1 MTMTSLQ
8 IRLGGHLDAESWAR
22 RHAAGQVPDR
32 WPYGLDRLAGH
43 GFALSAADPYQGGTV
58 GRQAARVARGLG
70 HYEWLETARM
80 ESQAAGAELCVC
92 WDERIGVPSALL
104 GRVPVAT
111 GVIALTDRGAAQRR
125 VAGAA
130 LRRAHQVWALS
141 TAQLP
146 LLRDEAG
153 VPAGRLHHLLF
164 GIDCDFFT
172 PGDAQPRPGLVAS
185 AGNDQH
191 RDHATVVRAMAL
203 VRRRVPDARLEIA
216 THHPIEVPADL
227 GIRHPQLSHGDLRE
241 LYRRSQVVVVA
252 LHPNLHVSGVTVALE
267 AMACGRPVVITGT
280 PGMTDYVVHGEWG
293 RLVPPGDPEAL
304 ARAIIDL
311 LLDQDEA
318 AALGGAGHKAAQDR
332 YNTASQAAA
341 LAELLRG

>member
-1 MTMTSLQ
+1 
-8 IRLGGHLDAESWAR
+8 
-22 RHAAGQVPDR
+22 
-32 WPYGLDRLAGH
+32 
-43 GFALSAADPYQGGTV
+43 
-58 GRQAARVARGLG
+58 
-70 HYEWLETARM
+70 
-80 ESQAAGAELCVC
+80 
-92 WDERIGVPSALL
+92 
-104 GRVPVAT
+104 
-111 GVIALTDRGAAQRR
+111 
-125 VAGAA
+125 
-130 LRRAHQVWALS
+130 
-141 TAQLP
+141 
-146 LLRDEAG
+146 
-153 VPAGRLHHLLF
+153 
-164 GIDCDFFT
+164 
-172 PGDAQPRPGLVAS
+172 
-185 AGNDQH
+185 
-191 RDHATVVRAMAL
+191 MAL